1 MWASRRSRTRRRS
14 RRSRGVTPTDTIS
27 RLCQTPSGSVTSCCG
42 KRVNTRAA
50 AMIVSHVSMCPHLTH
65 SCDTIHIPAAL
76 SLPPYQRGDRDY
88 DTNLNPQCKS
98 EEKFSSRSSLV
109 ERHQVLSSTGK
120 EVKLFLQ
127 VQRRN
132 YWVSSFIRTA

>member
-1 MWASRRSRTRRRS
+1 MKKIKRGDADWLPQSSLPDAFRISHIVLRHCAS
-14 RRSRGVTPTDTIS
+14 
-27 RLCQTPSGSVTSCCG
+27 
-42 KRVNTRAA
+42 TRAA
-50 AMIVSHVSMCPHLTH
+50 AMLVSHVSMCPHLTH